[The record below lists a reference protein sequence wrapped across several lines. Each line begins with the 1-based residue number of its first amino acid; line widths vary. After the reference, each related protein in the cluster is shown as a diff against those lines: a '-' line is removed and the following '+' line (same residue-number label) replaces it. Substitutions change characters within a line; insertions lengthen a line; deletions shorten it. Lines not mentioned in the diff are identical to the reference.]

1 MAYDLRGH
9 GQSERAVDGDYALS
23 ASARTSRPCSRHAFP
38 TGSSPCIAGHS
49 LGAMSIAAWAEHHD
63 VSRRAGATALINT
76 GVGNLINEQ
85 LLFPVPR
92 IAQGLNKAIAVRGF
106 LGARTPL
113 PRVSTP
119 VSYAA
124 ARYIAFG
131 PAATPAQIAF
141 YERMLVTCRP
151 DVRASIGI
159 AMSEM
164 DLHHALAHL
173 TVPTLVIAGENDR
186 LTPPS
191 HARRIAEMLPALD
204 QLIVLEE
211 TGHMGPLERP
221 RDHQRGAGASRRSAL
236 RGPLT
241 RSLREALLRASPRLV
256 TQLRVGGIQVQVL
269 RGFAM
274 SLSRTQTSPRPCR
287 LTGASRRSRTASR
300 RR

>member
-1 MAYDLRGH
+1 
-9 GQSERAVDGDYALS
+9 
-23 ASARTSRPCSRHAFP
+23 
-38 TGSSPCIAGHS
+38 
-49 LGAMSIAAWAEHHD
+49 MSIAAWAEHHD

-92 IAQGLNKAIAVRGF
+92 VAQGLNKAIAVRGF

-204 QLIVLEE
+204 QLIELEE

-221 RDHQRGAGASRRSAL
+221 GIISAALARLAAAVAG
-236 RGPLT
+236 
-241 RSLREALLRASPRLV
+241 
-256 TQLRVGGIQVQVL
+256 
-269 RGFAM
+269 
-274 SLSRTQTSPRPCR
+274 
-287 LTGASRRSRTASR
+287 TADTVAA
-300 RR
+300 